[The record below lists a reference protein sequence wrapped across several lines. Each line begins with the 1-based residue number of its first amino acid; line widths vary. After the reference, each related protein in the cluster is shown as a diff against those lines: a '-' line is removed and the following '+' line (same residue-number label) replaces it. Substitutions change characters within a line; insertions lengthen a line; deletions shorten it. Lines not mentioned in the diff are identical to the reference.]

1 MTDSPSEYPTALELT
16 SDAHLRITWNDASES
31 RIAFAVL
38 RKHCPCA
45 HCRVAARKPKPAEL
59 LPVISAAEAQPLI
72 IESMKPLG
80 NYAYG
85 IAFSDGHDSGIYEVT
100 LLRELGQ
107 ASTAS

>member
-1 MTDSPSEYPTALELT
+1 
-16 SDAHLRITWNDASES
+16 
-31 RIAFAVL
+31 
-38 RKHCPCA
+38 
-45 HCRVAARKPKPAEL
+45 
-59 LPVISAAEAQPLI
+59 VISAAEAQPLI

>member
-1 MTDSPSEYPTALELT
+1 MSNSPSEYPTALELT
-16 SDAHLRITWNDASES
+16 SDAHLRITWNDDSES
-31 RIAFAVL
+31 QIAFAVL

-45 HCRVAARKPKPAEL
+45 HCRVDARKPKPVEL

-80 NYAYG
+80 NYAYV
-85 IAFSDGHDSGIYEVT
+85 IAFSDGHNSGIYEFT

-107 ASTAS
+107 ASAAS